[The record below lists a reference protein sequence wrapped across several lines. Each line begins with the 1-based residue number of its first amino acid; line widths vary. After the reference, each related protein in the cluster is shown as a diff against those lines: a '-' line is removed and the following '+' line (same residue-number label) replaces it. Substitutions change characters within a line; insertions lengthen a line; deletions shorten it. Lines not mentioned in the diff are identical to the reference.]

1 MCRSSSATFSSAP
14 TRRSPLICSEPV
26 TPGADSARSLALQA
40 GRSARAA
47 ADRQIAY
54 RRLRNSESEAFSSN
68 RVRRSYG
75 SNRSPAA
82 FLDNAGNHRRGRR
95 RSFAPFRPAGADPH
109 RSAAAFRSHSV
120 AAPYSIASQHRAQI
134 WRPGCNSTGSQQR
147 KHCRGSLW
155 LLTKA
160 KNAVSSGSASRSA
173 EIVLVGGHGSRVPSV
188 SC

>member
-1 MCRSSSATFSSAP
+1 MCRSSSAPFSSAP

-95 RSFAPFRPAGADPH
+95 RSFAPFSPGGRRPPQVGGRVSVSLGGRAVFHRVAASRADLATGLQQ
-109 RSAAAFRSHSV
+109 RRLAAAQALSRLALAFDEGKKRRFVGVGFEVSRNC
-120 AAPYSIASQHRAQI
+120 PRR
-134 WRPGCNSTGSQQR
+134 RPWFKGSF
-147 KHCRGSLW
+147 C
-155 LLTKA
+155 
-160 KNAVSSGSASRSA
+160 
-173 EIVLVGGHGSRVPSV
+173 
-188 SC
+188 